1 MDREIF
7 ERTFREEIEEGGGG
21 KEEFFLSRRNF
32 PLNRTRRVRYS
43 RAS

>member
-21 KEEFFLSRRNF
+21 KEEFFLSRRN
-32 PLNRTRRVRYS
+32 LNRTRRVRYS